1 MSKEEIQS
9 LQEDLA
15 QAIPI
20 SLSLCFLSLANAI
33 SDQKAQSM
41 TEAKTFGK
49 VSGLLSKV
57 SESCRAKMIDE
68 EKLAEEVNF
77 TLKYV
82 GGRLETLTLKTQSDQ
97 KMVLSPHLNPESS
110 NPMGALW
117 GPFSGLGEPELD
129 PEYFQ
134 KLGSLMDDLFP
145 NNEIFH
151 ALGEG
156 SSDGSANQANMKLSQ
171 EKTSAVPGYNF
182 YEPNIMCSL
191 KYFKSTLILITSFLF
206 SPADIQSTIL
216 TSLAEVDHKIESN
229 PEMLELKDIT
239 DIEAKVQNIM
249 NKLAKAR
256 EMLEEQAEE
265 KRLKEEIEKEEVD
278 LNEKKL
284 KLAWMQK
291 RPRIM

>member
-1 MSKEEIQS
+1 
-9 LQEDLA
+9 
-15 QAIPI
+15 
-20 SLSLCFLSLANAI
+20 
-33 SDQKAQSM
+33 
-41 TEAKTFGK
+41 
-49 VSGLLSKV
+49 
-57 SESCRAKMIDE
+57 MIDE

-77 TLKYV
+77 TLTYV
-82 GGRLETLTLKTQSDQ
+82 GGRLETLTLKMQSDQ
-97 KMVLSPHLNPESS
+97 KMVLPPHLNPESS

-284 KLAWMQK
+284 KLARMQK
-291 RPRIM
+291 RARVM

>member
-1 MSKEEIQS
+1 
-9 LQEDLA
+9 
-15 QAIPI
+15 
-20 SLSLCFLSLANAI
+20 
-33 SDQKAQSM
+33 
-41 TEAKTFGK
+41 
-49 VSGLLSKV
+49 
-57 SESCRAKMIDE
+57 
-68 EKLAEEVNF
+68 
-77 TLKYV
+77 
-82 GGRLETLTLKTQSDQ
+82 
-97 KMVLSPHLNPESS
+97 
-110 NPMGALW
+110 MGALW

-284 KLAWMQK
+284 KLARMQK
-291 RPRIM
+291 RARVM

>member
-1 MSKEEIQS
+1 
-9 LQEDLA
+9 
-15 QAIPI
+15 
-20 SLSLCFLSLANAI
+20 
-33 SDQKAQSM
+33 
-41 TEAKTFGK
+41 
-49 VSGLLSKV
+49 
-57 SESCRAKMIDE
+57 
-68 EKLAEEVNF
+68 
-77 TLKYV
+77 
-82 GGRLETLTLKTQSDQ
+82 
-97 KMVLSPHLNPESS
+97 
-110 NPMGALW
+110 MGALW

-171 EKTSAVPGYNF
+171 EKTSAVPG
-182 YEPNIMCSL
+182 
-191 KYFKSTLILITSFLF
+191 
-206 SPADIQSTIL
+206 PADIQSTIL

-284 KLAWMQK
+284 KLARMQK
-291 RPRIM
+291 RARVM